1 MVKSADWVQPN
12 GQLRRIIEHRFMRL
26 LRSACTRSFGL
37 IGVALSFGLS
47 IACQRNVASD
57 SDSAQGSSGA
67 ASENVVADGPA
78 RANSA
83 IALQTAELMVEG
95 TSCASCAVSI
105 RRHLHKLQGI
115 GEIREGSSKQ
125 HLLVEF
131 DPELV
136 TAEQLV
142 KAVSEAGYE
151 AEVLVHAPGVGASS
165 SVREQLGG

>member
-1 MVKSADWVQPN
+1 MKSADLVQPN
-12 GQLRRIIEHRFMRL
+12 AELRRIIEHRFMRI

-47 IACQRNVASD
+47 IACQTSVAPD
-57 SDSAQGSSGA
+57 SDGARGSSRA
-67 ASENVVADGPA
+67 ASENAVADGPA

-83 IALQTAELMVEG
+83 NALQTAELMVEG

-131 DPELV
+131 DPQLV
-136 TAEQLV
+136 SAEQLV
-142 KAVSEAGYE
+142 RAVSEAGYE

-165 SVREQLGG
+165 SVRQQQGG